1 MCLGCMWLCSSCGDR
16 FWHLPVQLAHLAWMA
31 SGIAPSPGQ
40 RHGQACQHVRAASH
54 RVQPL
59 CYQQDK
65 RSNVGQGKGAAE
77 LRNRRFIY
85 NKACS
90 QSRQRRYS
98 QRRDL
103 NSVQSFHISVHLC
116 EGFYNTFIR
125 RRSCLLARESHTQPV
140 ADRLLKPLAAS
151 LSTLPNQH
159 KFAKALKLVHHIVAF
174 CLASLL
180 ACLLLPLLLHLLV
193 VLPCFPPSAAA
204 VLLLGSSSPWFF
216 FCCWLHC
223 PCQDPEHPGRALMTH
238 AHAVVQEAAQI
249 ITDFTAQD
257 ACKAH

>member
-1 MCLGCMWLCSSCGDR
+1 MQTDDSSIVNEASTRIECSQFLCFSTLVPRNLLSVSWRSLPVHEGCSIDNKESSEDGVAATHPIRIGSPRGGDHPLKALLATR
-16 FWHLPVQLAHLAWMA
+16 VATTPKAGTFIWFWHLPVQLAHLAWMA

-116 EGFYNTFIR
+116 E
-125 RRSCLLARESHTQPV
+125 
-140 ADRLLKPLAAS
+140 
-151 LSTLPNQH
+151 
-159 KFAKALKLVHHIVAF
+159 
-174 CLASLL
+174 
-180 ACLLLPLLLHLLV
+180 
-193 VLPCFPPSAAA
+193 
-204 VLLLGSSSPWFF
+204 
-216 FCCWLHC
+216 
-223 PCQDPEHPGRALMTH
+223 
-238 AHAVVQEAAQI
+238 VVQEAAQI